1 MVKREKF
8 IEKAIKR
15 HGNRYD
21 YSKVEYVNSQTKVC
35 IICPEHGEFWQEPAA
50 HVRGN
55 NCPIC
60 SRENKGKDRRK
71 SVDDF
76 IYKSIKVHGI
86 KYNYSKTKYVNAKTK
101 VCIICPK
108 HGEFWQIPHN
118 HLNGQGCPWCSGRN
132 MDDELFIEKAREV
145 HGGKYD
151 YSKVEYVNSQAKVC
165 IICPEHGEFWQVPT
179 KHLYGRGCP
188 KCGKVSMAQKQCV
201 TVNEFKE
208 RAIQIHGDKY
218 DYSKITYLSS
228 MHDRVTII
236 CPKHGEFTQLAYDH
250 LNEHGC
256 PSCGQIESKAE
267 KELYEYICSLVGVE
281 NVEERNRSVLN
292 KREIDIL
299 IPSLGLAFE
308 YNGLRWH
315 SEEFGKDR
323 YYHLNKTIECKDK
336 GIALYQ
342 IFEDEYLEHKDI
354 VFNKI
359 KHILGKS
366 EDLPKIYARN
376 CEVSEVDKEIA
387 KEFLEK
393 FHIQGYGKSTLF
405 LSCKYNGQIVGI
417 MGFRKVN
424 DNGEWELT
432 RFATDYNYICSGVG
446 GKLFKYFVKEYDPF
460 KVKSFADRRW
470 SLRGENLYT
479 KIGFRLED
487 ILKPDYRYVNLQ
499 YSKERIHKFNF
510 RKNTLN
516 LKYNLPLTMTES
528 EMTKEL
534 GYSKIWDCGLY
545 RYVWEK
551 KK

>member
-55 NCPIC
+55 KCPTC

-132 MDDELFIEKAREV
+132 MDNELFIEKAREV
-145 HGGKYD
+145 HGDKYD

-188 KCGKVSMAQKQCV
+188 KCGKKVISSKNRTKINKLKEKAEQVYNHDYDLKNSCEIYDFICSMVS
-201 TVNEFKE
+201 KE
-208 RAIQIHGDKY
+208 VID
-218 DYSKITYLSS
+218 
-228 MHDRVTII
+228 
-236 CPKHGEFTQLAYDH
+236 KHG
-250 LNEHGC
+250 
-256 PSCGQIESKAE
+256 
-267 KELYEYICSLVGVE
+267 
-281 NVEERNRSVLN
+281 NR
-292 KREIDIL
+292 IY
-299 IPSLGLAFE
+299 IPSLGVAFE

-366 EDLPKIYARN
+366 EDLPKVYARN

-405 LSCKYNGQIVGI
+405 LSCKYGGQIVGI

-446 GKLFKYFVKEYDPF
+446 GKLFKHFVKEYNPI

-470 SLRGENLYT
+470 SLREENLYT

-534 GYSKIWDCGLY
+534 GYSKIWDCGLC

-551 KK
+551 KNKK